1 MKKFKEEISNKIKKE
16 SKNSLTDDSCIFI
29 KKKLADIDD
38 SIKQFEYQ
46 KCNMKT
52 GTKLLS
58 FYV

>member
-1 MKKFKEEISNKIKKE
+1 MKKLRTEILEIVNTDE
-16 SKNSLTDDSCIFI
+16 GSLKGKGIITV
-29 KKKLADIDD
+29 KKKMKAIGE

-46 KCNMKT
+46 KRNMST